1 MSPKDADEI
10 ANSEDPDQTVHDLIL
25 HCLPIPVTKSVQK
38 IRIITVLFSIA
49 YERQLENNYFPL
61 ISI

>member
-1 MSPKDADEI
+1 MSPKDADET
-10 ANSEDPDQTVHDLIL
+10 ANSEDPDQTVHDLGL

-38 IRIITVLFSIA
+38 FRIISVLFRIA
-49 YERQLENNYFPL
+49 YERQLENNYFQL